1 MAKPVLEV
9 RNFQAFFHTRTGV
22 IRAVDNVSFKVQ
34 EGETLGVVGE
44 SGSGKTVCQ
53 LSYLRLLPEPPLRI
67 HSGEVVLNGSLD
79 LLKQTPAGMR
89 TIRGSQISMIF
100 QEPMTSLNPYM
111 TVGSQIMEPLRI
123 HLNLTRKEATIEVS
137 RALDRV
143 GIADVKSALNRYPH
157 EFSGGMRQ
165 RVMIAMALTTKPKLL
180 IADEPTTALDVTVQ
194 AQILELLRSIQK
206 ETGMA
211 IVFITH
217 DLGVVASIAHE
228 VVVMYAGKVMERGN
242 VEQLF
247 YQTQHPYTHALLQST
262 PRIDINQGKLPA
274 IGGVP
279 PDLSR
284 LQEGCPFFGRCV
296 HKRAICEGTFP
307 EVKVTPPGHEAYC
320 HLEGLP
326 A

>member
-1 MAKPVLEV
+1 MAKTVLEV
-9 RNFQAFFHTRTGV
+9 RNFQAFFHTRRGIV
-22 IRAVDNVSFKVQ
+22 RAVDNVSFKVH

-67 HSGEVVLNGSLD
+67 HSGEVILNGSLD
-79 LLKQTPAGMR
+79 LLKQAPSGMR
-89 TIRGSQISMIF
+89 KIRGSQVSMIF

-123 HLNLTRKEATIEVS
+123 HLKLSRKDAAIEAAK
-137 RALDRV
+137 ALDRV
-143 GIADVKSALNRYPH
+143 GIADVKAALGRYPH

-194 AQILELLRSIQK
+194 AQILDLLRSIQQ

-242 VEQLF
+242 AEQLF

-274 IGGVP
+274 IGGTP

-284 LQEGCPFFGRCV
+284 LEQGCPFVGRCA

-307 EVKVTPPGHEAYC
+307 EAKLYPAGHEAYC